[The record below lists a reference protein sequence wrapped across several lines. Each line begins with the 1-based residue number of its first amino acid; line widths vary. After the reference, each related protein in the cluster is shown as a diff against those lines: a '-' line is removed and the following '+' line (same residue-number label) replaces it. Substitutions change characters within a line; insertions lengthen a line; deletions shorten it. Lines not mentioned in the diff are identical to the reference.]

1 MLRRMRCWGRA
12 IGIDVLTGWSQNP
25 AADLERAT
33 EMAQKALTLDDSNG
47 MALSQ
52 LCEIY
57 WMQRQFRSVGGRGSG
72 ALPSTPGS
80 PSVIKAQA
88 DAMSSRRPEEALKAI
103 EKAIRLDPGAGDFY
117 AYFIGAAYVQ
127 MGRYEEAVSFLKRNA
142 AAFPNEPWVHENLL
156 VAYIELGRNEE
167 ARAEAAAILR
177 IDPHFLLV
185 PPERGTTKDVAF
197 NRLVNDDM
205 RKAGLK

>member
-1 MLRRMRCWGRA
+1 MLGACYW
-12 IGIDVLTGWSQNP
+12 IDVLFGWSQNP

-57 WMQRQFRSVGGRGSG
+57 WMQRQFDRSVAEGERCV
-72 ALPSTPGS
+72 ALNPGF
-80 PSVIKAQA
+80 PICYQAQA
-88 DAMSSRRPEEALKAI
+88 DALMSSRRPEEALKAI
-103 EKAIRLDPGAGDFY
+103 EKAIRLDPGGGDFY

-185 PPERGTTKDVAF
+185 PPERGITKDVAH
-197 NRLVNDDM
+197 NRLFNDDM